1 MQFGMTIAS
10 FILDEWLYSISWGAY
25 HVPINIFIM
34 LFLFKCVMGL
44 RMIPAVFLS
53 LFSNITAMV
62 VFALFAMSVAQF
74 VDIVN
79 YAHTPQELYNP
90 LVISLGLGII
100 YAIVQSLLFFIIS
113 CRYTFNLR
121 YAIIVAVLS
130 NILSAICVYSLPIG

>member
-1 MQFGMTIAS
+1 MAIAS

-25 HVPINIFIM
+25 HIPINIFIM

-62 VFALFAMSVAQF
+62 VFALFAMSVAHF
-74 VDIVN
+74 IDIVS

-90 LVISLGLGII
+90 FAIAIGLGII
-100 YAIVQSLLFFIIS
+100 YATLQSLLFFIIS
-113 CRYTFNLR
+113 RKYTFKLR
-121 YAIIVAVLS
+121 QAIIVAFLS
-130 NILSAICVYSLPIG
+130 NMVTALCVYSLPVG

>member
-1 MQFGMTIAS
+1 MQIGMTIAS

-62 VFALFAMSVAQF
+62 VFALFAMSVAHF
-74 VDIVN
+74 VNIVG
-79 YAHTPQELYNP
+79 YAHTTQDLYHP
-90 LVISLGLGII
+90 FVIALGLGII
-100 YAIVQSLLFFIIS
+100 YTSLQSLLFFIIS
-113 CRYTFNLR
+113 RKYAFKLR
-121 YAIIVAVLS
+121 FAITVAFLS
-130 NILSAICVYSLPIG
+130 NLLTALCVYSLPVS